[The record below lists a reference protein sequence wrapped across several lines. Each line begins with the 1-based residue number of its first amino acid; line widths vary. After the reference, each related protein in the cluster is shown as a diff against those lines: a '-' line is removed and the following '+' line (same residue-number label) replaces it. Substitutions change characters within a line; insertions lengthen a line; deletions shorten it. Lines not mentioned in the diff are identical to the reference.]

1 MGPNEDRLNALDP
14 LLFEELPP
22 FPFPFPFPPLL
33 VTLNDWVALPVA
45 PEWLLTDTATEYWPA
60 ELRLQ
65 VQLDTLPGT
74 EHPEGRLFQL
84 KVNGPC
90 PPETIAVTVNMVPS
104 LTV

>member
-1 MGPNEDRLNALDP
+1 MGPKEDRLNPLEP

-22 FPFPFPFPPLL
+22 FPFPPLL
-33 VTLNDWVALPVA
+33 VTVIDWVAPPVA

-65 VQLDTLPGT
+65 VQLDTLPGVR
-74 EHPEGRLFQL
+74 HPWGRLFQM

-90 PPETIAVTVNMVPS
+90 PSETHAVTVNMEPS
-104 LTV
+104 LTD